1 MLCAVY
7 KSSKKADTYLYVS
20 KKGDFDEVPKAL
32 LETFGRPIFVMLVPM
47 HKERKIG
54 PINTK
59 QLADVLKEKGF
70 YLQLPPTEDSLLV
83 KHRRQQGLS
92 DQPDKKF

>member
-7 KSSKKADTYLYVS
+7 KSSKKADTYLYVP
-20 KKGDFDEVPKAL
+20 KKADFSDVPQVL
-32 LETFGRPIFVMLVPM
+32 LDMFGKPIFVMLIPM

-54 PINTK
+54 PISTK
-59 QLADVLKEKGF
+59 QLAEALQDKGF
-70 YLQLPPTEDSLLV
+70 YLQLPPSEDSLLV